1 MSTVLVDKKED
12 IVMRLVHYF
21 VTNQNYSPIVVNGV
35 KNEVWL
41 ENIDGPYKIIRISS
55 NYIHNNEQFNFDISK
70 TKSIMQQIK
79 RKTLSFKMNT
89 LNIFLDVND
98 RVEIEDTKDI
108 SSVYLSN
115 VNDIKKNNIIVDAF
129 PDISSNLLETT
140 KGIDLIINVT
150 TDINE
155 KTARDN
161 KTYDK
166 VFRPKKIIVTKVLIA
181 INVLLF
187 ILTTLNPS
195 IIYMTANNLNLVKG
209 GEYYRIITSVFIHAN
224 IFHLLCNMYTLFI
237 IGSQV
242 ENFLGKKKFIFIY
255 IISALMGSLLSLAFS
270 SGFSVGASGAIF
282 GLMGSL
288 VYFGYHYRLYLN
300 TVIKSQIIPLI
311 LLNLAL
317 GFMISGI
324 DNFAHIGGLI
334 GGYLSTMAIGAS
346 DKATTQEKINGY
358 IVLTLLAAFLIV
370 YCFIIK

>member
-21 VTNQNYSPIVVNGV
+21 ITNQNYSPIVVNGV

-41 ENIDGPYKIIRISS
+41 ENINGPYRIIRISS
-55 NYIHNNEQFNFDISK
+55 NYIHNDEQFNNDIYK
-70 TKSIMQQIK
+70 TKSIMHQIK
-79 RKTLSFKMNT
+79 RKTLSFKVNT

-98 RVEIEDTKDI
+98 RVNIQDSKDI
-108 SSVYLSN
+108 SSIYLSN

-129 PDISSNLLETT
+129 PDISNNLLEST

-150 TDINE
+150 NDINE
-155 KTARDN
+155 KTAKEN
-161 KTYDK
+161 KNYDK
-166 VFRPKKIIVTKVLIA
+166 VFSPKKIVVTNILII

-187 ILTTLNPS
+187 ILTLFKPN
-195 IIYMTANNLNLVKG
+195 IIYMFANNLNLVKG

-224 IFHLLCNMYTLFI
+224 IFHLLCNMYTLYI

-242 ENFLGKKKFIFIY
+242 EQFLGKKKFIFIY
-255 IISALMGSLLSLAFS
+255 FASALMGSLLSLTFS

-282 GLMGSL
+282 GLMGAL

-311 LLNLAL
+311 ILNLAL
-317 GFMISGI
+317 GFMINGI

-334 GGYLSTMAIGAS
+334 GGFLISKALGVNSRDKKS
-346 DKATTQEKINGY
+346 DKING
-358 IVLTLLAAFLIV
+358 IILTVIYLAFLIILNFV
-370 YCFIIK
+370 VR

>member
-21 VTNQNYSPIVVNGV
+21 ITNQNYSPIVVNGV

-55 NYIHNNEQFNFDISK
+55 NYIHNDEQFSNDIYK
-70 TKSIMQQIK
+70 TKSIMHQIK

-98 RVEIEDTKDI
+98 HVNIEDTKNI
-108 SSVYLSN
+108 SSIRLNN
-115 VNDIKKNNIIVDAF
+115 VNDIKKNEIIIDAF
-129 PDISSNLLETT
+129 PDISSNLLDNT

-150 TDINE
+150 NDINE
-155 KTARDN
+155 KTAKENKSYDN
-161 KTYDK
+161 
-166 VFRPKKIIVTKVLIA
+166 VFRPKKIILTNLLIA

-187 ILTTLNPS
+187 VIILFKPS
-195 IIYMTANNLNLVKG
+195 IIYMFANNLNLVKG

-224 IFHLLCNMYTLFI
+224 IWHLLCNMYTLFI

-242 ENFLGKKKFIFIY
+242 ENFLGKKKFILIY
-255 IISALMGSLLSLAFS
+255 FISAILGSLLSLAFS

-311 LLNLAL
+311 VLNLAL
-317 GFMISGI
+317 GFMINGI

-334 GGYLSTMAIGAS
+334 GGYLATMAVGAS
-346 DKATTQEKINGY
+346 DKATAQEKINGT
-358 IVLTLLAAFLIV
+358 IVLILLTIFLII
-370 YCFIIK
+370 FSLTK

>member
-21 VTNQNYSPIVVNGV
+21 ITNQNYSPIVVNGV

-41 ENIDGPYKIIRISS
+41 ENIDGPYRIIRISS
-55 NYIHNNEQFNFDISK
+55 NYIHNDEQFNFDISK

-98 RVEIEDTKDI
+98 RVNIEDTKNI
-108 SSVYLSN
+108 SSIYLSN

-129 PDISSNLLETT
+129 PDITSNLLDNT

-150 TDINE
+150 NDINE
-155 KTARDN
+155 KTAKEN
-161 KTYDK
+161 KSYDSIFK
-166 VFRPKKIIVTKVLIA
+166 PKKIIFTNLLII
-181 INVLLF
+181 INVLIFL
-187 ILTTLNPS
+187 ITTFNPS
-195 IIYMTANNLNLVKG
+195 LIYMFANNLGLVKS

-242 ENFLGKKKFIFIY
+242 ENFLGKVKFLIIY
-255 IISALMGSLLSLAFS
+255 FASAIMGSLLSLTFS

-282 GLMGSL
+282 GLMGAL

-311 LLNLAL
+311 VLNLAL
-317 GFMISGI
+317 GFMINGI

-334 GGYLSTMAIGAS
+334 GGYLSTMAVGAS
-346 DKATTQEKINGY
+346 DKATIQEKINGT
-358 IVLTLLAAFLIV
+358 IV
-370 YCFIIK
+370 FIILAVFLVIFSLNK